1 MSAQTIPL
9 HLLKAQLELQ
19 LHLSRL
25 LQESGQ
31 QWLEHAAR
39 NGPERIAETGSE
51 IEGVQQ
57 TSSWQEL
64 ATLPAQAFWRHAH
77 LRMGHAQALAQT
89 AMASQMTLAQGV
101 QQAVHDWQQQVA
113 ATLSGGAQGAADT
126 AVPWSDLLA
135 RWTSAV
141 QSMAQSVTPS
151 VTPPDH
157 AAQQPIAAAAAETA
171 RDAAAH
177 G

>member
-1 MSAQTIPL
+1 M
-9 HLLKAQLELQ
+9 
-19 LHLSRL
+19 
-25 LQESGQ
+25 
-31 QWLEHAAR
+31 
-39 NGPERIAETGSE
+39 
-51 IEGVQQ
+51 QQ

-171 RDAAAH
+171 GDAAAH

>member
-39 NGPERIAETGSE
+39 SGPERIAATGNE
-51 IEGVQQ
+51 IDGLHQ
-57 TSSWQEL
+57 THNWQEL
-64 ATLPAQAFWRHAH
+64 ATLPAQSFWRQSQ
-77 LRMGHAQALAQT
+77 LRMGHAQALVQT
-89 AMASQMTLAQGV
+89 AVASQLTLAQGV
-101 QQAVHDWQQQVA
+101 QQAVQDWQQQVA
-113 ATLSGGAQGAADT
+113 GVLGNTPGATDT
-126 AVPWSDLLA
+126 SVPWSDLLA

-141 QSMAQSVTPS
+141 QSVTVPG
-151 VTPPDH
+151 H
-157 AAQQPIAAAAAETA
+157 AANAA
-171 RDAAAH
+171 RDAAPQTTP
-177 G
+177 

>member
-9 HLLKAQLELQ
+9 HLLKAQIELQ
-19 LHLSRL
+19 LHLGKL

-39 NGPERIAETGSE
+39 SGPERIAETGNE
-51 IEGVQQ
+51 IAGLHK
-57 TSSWQEL
+57 TSNWQEL

-89 AMASQMTLAQGV
+89 AMASQMALMQGV
-101 QQAVHDWQQQVA
+101 QQAVQDWQQQVA
-113 ATLSGGAQGAADT
+113 GVLGSAQGGT
-126 AVPWSDLLA
+126 HTSVPWSDLLA

-141 QSMAQSVTPS
+141 QTAATPGNARPQPPVQDAAVKDS
-151 VTPPDH
+151 TPP
-157 AAQQPIAAAAAETA
+157 QQ
-171 RDAAAH
+171 
-177 G
+177 

>member
-19 LHLSRL
+19 LHLGRL

-39 NGPERIAETGSE
+39 SGPERIAETGSE

-57 TSSWQEL
+57 TSNWQEL
-64 ATLPAQAFWRHAH
+64 ATLPAQAFWRQTH

-89 AMASQMTLAQGV
+89 AVASQMALAQGV
-101 QQAVHDWQQQVA
+101 QQAVQDWQRQVA
-113 ATLSGGAQGAADT
+113 GALGGTQGAADT
-126 AVPWSDLLA
+126 TVPWSDLLA
-135 RWTSAV
+135 RWTAAA
-141 QSMAQSVTPS
+141 QSMVLPGQ
-151 VTPPDH
+151 
-157 AAQQPIAAAAAETA
+157 AAQAPAQAAEKDG
-171 RDAAAH
+171 RDAAPADQ
-177 G
+177 

>member
-39 NGPERIAETGSE
+39 SGPERIAATGNE
-51 IEGVQQ
+51 IDGLHQ
-57 TSSWQEL
+57 TSNWQDL
-64 ATLPAQAFWRHAH
+64 ATLPAQSFWRQSQ
-77 LRMGHAQALAQT
+77 LRMGHAQALVQT
-89 AMASQMTLAQGV
+89 AVTSQLTLAQGI
-101 QQAVHDWQQQVA
+101 QQAVQDWQQQVA
-113 ATLSGGAQGAADT
+113 GALGSTPGATDT
-126 AVPWSDLLA
+126 SVPWSDLLA

-141 QSMAQSVTPS
+141 QSVQGQAASAAKDTAPQAQ
-151 VTPPDH
+151 
-157 AAQQPIAAAAAETA
+157 
-171 RDAAAH
+171 
-177 G
+177 

>member
-19 LHLSRL
+19 LHLGRL

-31 QWLEHAAR
+31 QWLEQAAR
-39 NGPERIAETGSE
+39 SGPERIAETGSE

-77 LRMGHAQALAQT
+77 LRMGHAQALVQT
-89 AMASQMTLAQGV
+89 AVASQMALTQGV
-101 QQAVHDWQQQVA
+101 QQAVRDWQQQVA
-113 ATLSGGAQGAADT
+113 ATLGDAKGAADT

-141 QSMAQSVTPS
+141 QSVAVPG
-151 VTPPDH
+151 H
-157 AAQQPIAAAAAETA
+157 AAKAPVQ
-171 RDAAAH
+171 DAASKDTAQPLQ
-177 G
+177 

>member
-19 LHLSRL
+19 LHLGRL

-64 ATLPAQAFWRHAH
+64 ATLPTQAFWRHAH

-113 ATLSGGAQGAADT
+113 ATLGNGTQGVADT

-141 QSMAQSVTPS
+141 QSVAQPA
-151 VTPPDH
+151 H

-171 RDAAAH
+171 RDTTAQ

>member
-1 MSAQTIPL
+1 
-9 HLLKAQLELQ
+9 
-19 LHLSRL
+19 
-25 LQESGQ
+25 
-31 QWLEHAAR
+31 
-39 NGPERIAETGSE
+39 
-51 IEGVQQ
+51 
-57 TSSWQEL
+57 
-64 ATLPAQAFWRHAH
+64 
-77 LRMGHAQALAQT
+77 
-89 AMASQMTLAQGV
+89 MTLAQGV

>member
-64 ATLPAQAFWRHAH
+64 A
-77 LRMGHAQALAQT
+77 
-89 AMASQMTLAQGV
+89 
-101 QQAVHDWQQQVA
+101 
-113 ATLSGGAQGAADT
+113 LS
-126 AVPWSDLLA
+126 LI
-135 RWTSAV
+135 
-141 QSMAQSVTPS
+141 
-151 VTPPDH
+151 H
-157 AAQQPIAAAAAETA
+157 I
-171 RDAAAH
+171 
-177 G
+177 

>member
-19 LHLSRL
+19 LHLGRL

-31 QWLEHAAR
+31 QWLDHAAR
-39 NGPERIAETGSE
+39 TGPERIAETGNE

-57 TSSWQEL
+57 TSNWQEL

-77 LRMGHAQALAQT
+77 LRMGHAQALVQT
-89 AMASQMTLAQGV
+89 AVASQMTLAQGM
-101 QQAVHDWQQQVA
+101 QQAVRDWQQQVA
-113 ATLSGGAQGAADT
+113 ATLGGAQGAADT

-141 QSMAQSVTPS
+141 QSVGLPANTEQAPAHHGNGVAQDTPKS
-151 VTPPDH
+151 S
-157 AAQQPIAAAAAETA
+157 AAPLQ
-171 RDAAAH
+171 
-177 G
+177 

>member
-64 ATLPAQAFWRHAH
+64 ATRPAQAFWRHAP
-77 LRMGHAQALAQT
+77 LMERGRICMKATDTTVADKDAVAEEITRPMG
-89 AMASQMTLAQGV
+89 
-101 QQAVHDWQQQVA
+101 
-113 ATLSGGAQGAADT
+113 
-126 AVPWSDLLA
+126 
-135 RWTSAV
+135 R
-141 QSMAQSVTPS
+141 
-151 VTPPDH
+151 
-157 AAQQPIAAAAAETA
+157 PIAYSPFELGGLEGRARHMVAIAPTA
-171 RDAAAH
+171 LGDVPA
-177 G
+177 GP

>member
-19 LHLSRL
+19 LHLGRL

-31 QWLEHAAR
+31 QWLDHAAR
-39 NGPERIAETGSE
+39 TGPERIAETGSE

-57 TSSWQEL
+57 TSNWQEL
-64 ATLPAQAFWRHAH
+64 ATLPAQAFWRHAQ
-77 LRMGHAQALAQT
+77 LRMGHAQALVQT
-89 AMASQMTLAQGV
+89 AVASQISLAQGV
-101 QQAVHDWQQQVA
+101 QQAVQDWQQQVA
-113 ATLSGGAQGAADT
+113 GALGSAQGAADPT
-126 AVPWSDLLA
+126 VPWSDLLA

-141 QSMAQSVTPS
+141 QSVAQPA
-151 VTPPDH
+151 H

-171 RDAAAH
+171 RDTTAQ